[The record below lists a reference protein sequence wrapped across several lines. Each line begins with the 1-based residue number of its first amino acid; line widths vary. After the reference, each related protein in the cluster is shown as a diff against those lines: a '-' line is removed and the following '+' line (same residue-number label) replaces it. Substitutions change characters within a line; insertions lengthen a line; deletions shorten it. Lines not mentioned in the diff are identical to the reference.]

1 MKSKRT
7 TPDLAV
13 VRRVWGADGEKA
25 ARKLIK
31 SCDIDFG
38 LARGYSTP
46 QGVEVALTPTDDT
59 LGPWYLRRVKVEG
72 DRGLE
77 YQIELDEAG
86 VDDIALMFEAWP
98 PAWRVPVVAEH
109 LTNGTVL
116 TYLSKGKVTR
126 RRRGALEFY
135 ARAEEV
141 PQTPHRR
148 ARALTAFK
156 AVFHDIEEVRAT
168 LRGDDDPDE
177 TPAPKVYEARGI
189 TIDFDGEP
197 AAEVIGTDLEVVQ
210 VEEEPAA
217 PTAQDR
223 IDCIASTI
231 GDLIEA
237 LFAEGFAP
245 RHAVALVRAAATQAC
260 DCYDTTPARWRVSYA
275 GDDLVVMAPSDAQAI
290 EVFAASFGYP
300 SAEAMTALL
309 DGEVSV
315 EPLQPARTI
324 HKQGQQQ

>member
-1 MKSKRT
+1 MKKKRT
-7 TPDLAV
+7 APDLAV
-13 VRRVWGADGEKA
+13 VRRVWGEDGEKA

-31 SCDIDFG
+31 ACDIDFD

-46 QGVEVALTPTDDT
+46 EGVEVALTPTDDT

-77 YQIELDEAG
+77 WQIELDEAG
-86 VDDIALMFEAWP
+86 VDDIALMLEAWP
-98 PAWRVPVVAEH
+98 PAWRVPVVAEN
-109 LTNGTVL
+109 LTDGTVL
-116 TYLSKGKVTR
+116 TYLAKGKVTR

-156 AVFHDIEEVRAT
+156 AVFHDIEEVRAV
-168 LRGDDDPDE
+168 LRGDEPE
-177 TPAPKVYEARGI
+177 VSQKVYEARGI
-189 TIDFDGEP
+189 TIDFDDEP

-210 VEEEPAA
+210 VEEGPAA
-217 PTAQDR
+217 PEQANTPTAQDR
-223 IDCIASTI
+223 IDCMASTI

-245 RHAVALVRAAATQAC
+245 RHAVALVRAAAAQAC
-260 DCYDTTPARWRVSYA
+260 GSYDTTPARWRVSYA
-275 GDDLVVMAPSDAQAI
+275 GDGLVVMAPSAAQAI

-300 SAEAMTALL
+300 SAEAMKALL

-315 EPLQPARTI
+315 ESIAAP
-324 HKQGQQQ
+324 